1 FGVRRVHHL
10 GSRRFGTLD
19 ALVKV
24 ERAPIP
30 VRILVNDILVVIKNA
45 GGWIRAGS
53 LYAPTEFRTRNQ
65 RRKEFL
71 TGPRILAGR
80 VNLSGGFHLRSSQTR
95 SVVLSF
101 TKQDLRIELTLPRI
115 FDKTILD
122 SVELITRLE
131 CGFMDGWIFAGWA
144 VTVRILQRA
153 RSDLQSQRRGVSGR
167 S

>member
-1 FGVRRVHHL
+1 M
-10 GSRRFGTLD
+10 
-19 ALVKV
+19 
-24 ERAPIP
+24 
-30 VRILVNDILVVIKNA
+30 RILINDILVVIKNV

-122 SVELITRLE
+122 SVERITRLE
-131 CGFMDGWIFAGWA
+131 CGFMDGWIFAGWD
-144 VTVRILQRA
+144 VTVLILQSGRCDPQRHRRA
-153 RSDLQSQRRGVSGR
+153 VSGR
-167 S
+167 SGDDAIVVIREHLSFL